1 MIRLTSIQQALRLK
15 DTIPELAIKRA
26 IQFMGDGYD
35 PEEHG
40 HIIVIQDGDDLTQI
54 KEIGEDGLFV
64 DDIPNFEFIEA
75 FVDGDQVTFEL
86 VCQLDD
92 SKTQGAHP
100 MRHNLPF
107 LKTRIIKRQKDLL
120 YLKMDFLPLVGKHL
134 KDNQRGPL
142 GE

>member
-15 DTIPELAIKRA
+15 DTTPELSIIRA

-54 KEIGEDGLFV
+54 KEIGEDGLLV
-64 DDIPNFEFIEA
+64 DDIPTFEFIEA
-75 FVDGDQVTFEL
+75 FVDGDQVTFER

-92 SKTQGAHP
+92 SKTQGFTP
-100 MRHNLPF
+100 CGITPF
-107 LKTRIIKRQKDLL
+107 LKTRIIKRQKGLL
-120 YLKMDFLPLVGKHL
+120 YLKIDFLPLVGKHL

>member
-15 DTIPELAIKRA
+15 DTTPELSIIRA

-54 KEIGEDGLFV
+54 KEIGEDGLLV
-64 DDIPNFEFIEA
+64 DDIPTFEFIEA
-75 FVDGDQVTFEL
+75 FVDGDQVTFER

-100 MRHNLPF
+100 MRHNPIP
-107 LKTRIIKRQKDLL
+107 K
-120 YLKMDFLPLVGKHL
+120 
-134 KDNQRGPL
+134 NQNH
-142 GE
+142 